1 MLLEHVLEGDTVT
14 AVSSSLHP
22 GHWRVIR
29 SFCYLLHIMMYQPS
43 ETQKH
48 QEQMTTDC
56 NLKTTTQ
63 NNFLKL
69 FVSSILSEL

>member
-1 MLLEHVLEGDTVT
+1 MEHVLEGDPVT
-14 AVSSSLHP
+14 AVSSSMHP

-29 SFCYLLHIMMYQPS
+29 SFCYLLCVMMYQPL

-48 QEQMTTDC
+48 EEQMSTDC

-63 NNFLKL
+63 NNFLTL
-69 FVSSILSEL
+69 LVSSILSEL

>member
-1 MLLEHVLEGDTVT
+1 MLVEHVLEGDPVT
-14 AVSSSLHP
+14 ADSSSLHP

-29 SFCYLLHIMMYQPS
+29 SFCYLLRVMMYQPP

-56 NLKTTTQ
+56 DLKTTTQ
-63 NNFLKL
+63 NHFLKL
-69 FVSSILSEL
+69 LVSSILSEL